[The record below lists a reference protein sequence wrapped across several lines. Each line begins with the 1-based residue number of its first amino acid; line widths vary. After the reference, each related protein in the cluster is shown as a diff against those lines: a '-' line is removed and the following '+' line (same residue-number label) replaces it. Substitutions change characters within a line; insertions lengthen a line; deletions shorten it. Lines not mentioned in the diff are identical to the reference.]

1 MKRLLLLLSL
11 LAVPAWGS
19 SIALEG
25 NTDSL
30 EIVTSSAASTDYA
43 VAWSNV
49 TATALT
55 TPGTGAGNIASA
67 TTTAIVA
74 APSASNWRYVRNL
87 SIRNASTTL
96 SNTITVQIDRSA
108 ANRTIYSATLAPG
121 EALSYDETGWKRLA
135 ATGSQIT
142 MSPDAGF
149 NGKNYNY
156 SKVGTAKDS
165 AGYWIMYAK
174 DAGLPGA
181 WVLGAPGVNGAN
193 FDCSTAA
200 GAAVAGSPMI
210 SNPASGNLY
219 LTSVTLWNSVN
230 EAAQLIDL
238 IWYNTGL
245 VVTTTA
251 IQNITT
257 AAFPARDTNGS
268 TNGEGINMALYA
280 VAALGNAAAVSNTT
294 ISYTDDQGNTGNT
307 GTFQAQVG
315 YQAPATP
322 VIGTFMPFSLAAG
335 DRGIRGMTGASG
347 GGITL
352 TTTYTSGTMSLLA
365 YRTLASL
372 GTSVANVPT
381 TVSFPAP
388 GVRIYPGTCLQVV
401 SVGSATLGI
410 VNATFTI
417 IERP

>member
-1 MKRLLLLLSL
+1 MRRLLAALLLLAAPRAMAGVILTAS
-11 LAVPAWGS
+11 
-19 SIALEG
+19 
-25 NTDSL
+25 TDSL
-30 EIVTSSAASTDYA
+30 ELVTSTAASIDYNCSWTDNTTTAFTPDSTKGNVASATTTTIVAAPGVSTQRSVQNCTFRNVSTTTSNVLTIQRDVSATNRLMYSATVGPGETLLFTGERFFRYSSAGNEIVTSSDSGY
-43 VAWSNV
+43 
-49 TATALT
+49 
-55 TPGTGAGNIASA
+55 
-67 TTTAIVA
+67 
-74 APSASNWRYVRNL
+74 
-87 SIRNASTTL
+87 
-96 SNTITVQIDRSA
+96 
-108 ANRTIYSATLAPG
+108 
-121 EALSYDETGWKRLA
+121 
-135 ATGSQIT
+135 
-142 MSPDAGF
+142 
-149 NGKNYNY
+149 NGKTFNY
-156 SKVGTAKDS
+156 SKAGTAKDS

-174 DAGLPGA
+174 DAGIPGA

-210 SNPASGNLY
+210 QNAASGNNY
-219 LTSVTLWNSVN
+219 LTAVTLWNSVT
-230 EAAQLIDL
+230 ESAQLIDL

-257 AAFPARDTNGS
+257 AAFPARDADGS
-268 TNGEGINMALYA
+268 TNGSGINMALYA

-365 YRTLASL
+365 YRPLVNI

-381 TVSFPAP
+381 TITFPSP
-388 GVRIYPGTCLQVV
+388 GIRLYPGTCLQVV

-410 VNATFTI
+410 VNASFTV